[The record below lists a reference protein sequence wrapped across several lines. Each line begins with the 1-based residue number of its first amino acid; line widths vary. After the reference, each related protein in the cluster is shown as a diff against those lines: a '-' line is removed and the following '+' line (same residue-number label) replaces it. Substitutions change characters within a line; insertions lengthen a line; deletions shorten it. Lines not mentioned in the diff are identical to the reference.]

1 MFVWLRL
8 RDPDQLVALWQ
19 ARKTAIWVGLSSMA
33 GSYMWFVAFTLQNA
47 AYVNAVGQI
56 ELIFSILASRMFFK
70 EKISTRE
77 FMGILTIIVSVLV
90 LIWATH

>member
-1 MFVWLRL
+1 
-8 RDPDQLVALWQ
+8 
-19 ARKTAIWVGLSSMA
+19 
-33 GSYMWFVAFTLQNA
+33 MWFVAFTLQNA

-90 LIWATH
+90 LIWATQVDVNRLWMSIKVQK